1 MYNPSETPNKATMT
15 ILLSLLTILLLL
27 FLLRKRKAVA
37 AKKLPPCPRGLPL
50 LGNLHQLGS
59 FPHRSLNSLSKQYGP
74 LILLRLGIVAP
85 TVVISSAELAEQ
97 VMKTQDLIFASRP
110 PSSMANHLLYN
121 STDIA
126 FSPYNDYWR
135 MMKKISIV
143 HLLSSRR
150 VQSYKRVRQEEIDL
164 LIEEIRTASAAAE
177 AVNLSKRL
185 GVLTNDIICRV
196 ALGRKYSGET
206 RFREMLDEFQRL
218 LGSFPM
224 ADFIP
229 WLGWVDRVIGLE
241 GRARRTSRE
250 LDQFLERVLEEHLSR
265 KKSSN
270 AIGSSKE
277 CEDLVDVLLS
287 VKDEHGSEDA
297 DIPLGKEHIKALILE
312 MFAAGTDT
320 TITTLEWVMAEL
332 IKHPILIQK
341 VQREIRETLGS
352 KQVIEEEDIDKL
364 TYLKATIKETLRLH
378 VPVALL
384 VPRLTT
390 EDTQLKGYDI
400 PVGTRIIINAWGI
413 ARDPNYWDTPDEFRP
428 DRFINSNVDF
438 RGQHFQLTPFGAGRR
453 ACPGIG
459 FAIAVIECT
468 LAKLLQVFDWEVP
481 EESKDEVLDMSEIAG
496 LTIHKKSA
504 LIVIPKLHFAELT

>member
-1 MYNPSETPNKATMT
+1 MATIM
-15 ILLSLLTILLLL
+15 ILLNLLTILLL
-27 FLLRKRKAVA
+27 FFFLRKRKDA
-37 AKKLPPCPRGLPL
+37 AANKLPPCPRGLPL

-121 STDIA
+121 TKDIA

-135 MMKKISIV
+135 MMKKICIV

-224 ADFIP
+224 ADFVP

-250 LDQFLERVLEEHLSR
+250 LDQFLERVLEEHLNR

-270 AIGSSKE
+270 AIGCSKE
-277 CEDLVDVLLS
+277 CVDLVDVLLS
-287 VKDEHGSEDA
+287 VKDEHDTKDA
-297 DIPLGKEHIKALILE
+297 NIALDKEHIKALILE
-312 MFAAGTDT
+312 IFAAGTDT
-320 TITTLEWVMAEL
+320 TFTTLIWAMAEL
-332 IKHPILIQK
+332 VNHPTLMQK

-352 KQVIEEEDIDKL
+352 KQFIEEEDVDKL

-378 VPVALL
+378 APIALL
-384 VPRLTT
+384 LPRLTT
-390 EDTQLKGYDI
+390 EDTQLQGYDI
-400 PVGTRIIINAWGI
+400 HAGTRIIINAWGI
-413 ARDPNYWDTPDEFRP
+413 ARDPNYWVRPEEFWP
-428 DRFINSNVDF
+428 ERFINSSVDF
-438 RGQHFQLTPFGAGRR
+438 RGQHFQLIPFGAGRR

-459 FAIAVIECT
+459 FSIIVIECT
-468 LAKLLQVFDWEVP
+468 LANLLRNFDWEVP
-481 EESKDEVLDMSEIAG
+481 EESKDDILDMSEIAG
-496 LTIHKKSA
+496 IAIQKKSP
-504 LIVIPKLHFAELT
+504 LILMPKLHFA